1 LYLWPCNVRAWD
13 CWCDVQTEW
22 RSPGMGGTAWLDLAG
37 VRAYLDEEGITG
49 DERKDIWAGI
59 RAAQAATLE
68 AWAEKAKKA
77 NQQAQQQGR

>member
-1 LYLWPCNVRAWD
+1 
-13 CWCDVQTEW
+13 VQTEW
-22 RSPGMGGTAWLDLAG
+22 RSAGLGGSSWLDLAG

-68 AWAEKAKKA
+68 AWAEKAQKA
-77 NQQAQQQGR
+77 NPQPPGR

>member
-1 LYLWPCNVRAWD
+1 MRAWD

-22 RSPGMGGTAWLDLAG
+22 RSAGLGGSSWLDLAG

-59 RAAQAATLE
+59 RAAQSAVLE
-68 AWAEKAKKA
+68 VWAEKAQKA
-77 NQQAQQQGR
+77 NPQPPGR